1 MNIQAKRVYDPI
13 DEKDGARILVDRL
26 WPRGMKK
33 DRLEADEWLK
43 DAAPSAELR
52 KWYAHDPA
60 KWEAF
65 KRRYFDELDQKP
77 EIIDRLRGLAF
88 EGNADPALL
97 REGCSIQSGAC
108 PEGLSAVEVE
118 LVFIQKRASSA
129 ARFSIRK

>member
-13 DEKDGARILVDRL
+13 DEKDGTRILVDRL

-60 KWEAF
+60 KWQAF

-77 EIIDRLRGLAF
+77 EVIDRLRSLAS
-88 EGNADPALL
+88 EGTLTLLYSAKDVQYNQAVALMEYL
-97 REGCSIQSGAC
+97 
-108 PEGLSAVEVE
+108 LS
-118 LVFIQKRASSA
+118 KSS
-129 ARFSIRK
+129 

>member
-13 DEKDGARILVDRL
+13 DEKDGTRILVDRL

-43 DAAPSAELR
+43 DAAPSTELR

-77 EIIDRLRGLAF
+77 EIIDRLRGLASR
-88 EGNADPALL
+88 GTLTLLYSAKDVQYNQALAL
-97 REGCSIQSGAC
+97 RDYL
-108 PEGLSAVEVE
+108 LS
-118 LVFIQKRASSA
+118 KSS
-129 ARFSIRK
+129 